1 MSGEAT
7 KDKLRLGFLTAFEVP
22 QRGFVGGL
30 LVTNHFGR
38 PLEFQCTTPVQPN
51 RTQQILYGPTLVP
64 FIQTELIGKTL
75 VDKVGVKPDLIL
87 TDSRQLLDLREHI
100 AIPVACLDDAD
111 SPVAGSSDDS
121 QPAEESLAEDA
132 AATSTI
138 GIGRHT
144 LRFHS
149 AHRSDAQVIAAKSHL
164 IPDGADLLEPF
175 ERVREALNEAIGTGA
190 KR

>member
-1 MSGEAT
+1 MSGEGT
-7 KDKLRLGFLTAFEVP
+7 KGKLRLGFLTAFEVP

-64 FIQTELIGKTL
+64 FIQSELIGKTL

-87 TDSRQLLDLREHI
+87 TDSQQLLDLREHI
-100 AIPVACLDDAD
+100 SIPVACLDDQ
-111 SPVAGSSDDS
+111 VAGESSAEGGESAS
-121 QPAEESLAEDA
+121 QIS
-132 AATSTI
+132 
-138 GIGRHT
+138 IGRHT
-144 LRFHS
+144 LRFHG
-149 AHRSDAQVIAAKSHL
+149 AHQSDEQEIEAKSRL

-175 ERVREALNEAIGTGA
+175 ERVREALNEATGTGA

>member
-1 MSGEAT
+1 MSDEAT
-7 KDKLRLGFLTAFEVP
+7 KDKLRLGFLMAFEVP

-51 RTQQILYGPTLVP
+51 RTQQILHGPTLVP

-75 VDKVGVKPDLIL
+75 VDKVSVKPDLIL
-87 TDSRQLLDLREHI
+87 TDCRQLLDLREYI
-100 AIPVACLDDAD
+100 TIPVACLDDTD
-111 SPVAGSSDDS
+111 SLASNLSGHSER
-121 QPAEESLAEDA
+121 AEESLAEDA
-132 AATSTI
+132 AATSKI
-138 GIGRHT
+138 SIGRHT

-149 AHRSDAQVIAAKSHL
+149 AHRSDEQVIAAKSHL

-175 ERVREALNEAIGTGA
+175 ERVREALNEATGTGA

>member
-51 RTQQILYGPTLVP
+51 RTQQILYGPTLIP
-64 FIQTELIGKTL
+64 FIQTELIAKTL

-87 TDSRQLLDLREHI
+87 TDNQQLLDLREHI
-100 AIPVACLDDAD
+100 SIPVACLDDAG
-111 SPVAGSSDDS
+111 SPATDS
-121 QPAEESLAEDA
+121 QPAEEPLAGDA
-132 AATSTI
+132 ARSSQI
-138 GIGRHT
+138 RIGRHV

-149 AHRSDAQVIAAKSHL
+149 AHRSDEQAIEVKSQL

-175 ERVREALNEAIGTGA
+175 ERVREALNETTGAGA